1 MNVGSLTTFQVRD
14 LEVHPSISATST
26 EDEKVLKAF
35 ESAKAKVHAGLAD
48 SFDTPT
54 AMRAISTLITDYNSA
69 DKAGLS
75 DAVSFD
81 VAR

>member
-1 MNVGSLTTFQVRD
+1 MFLKVKD
-14 LEVHPSISATST
+14 LEVNPNIAATGT
-26 EDEKVLKAF
+26 EDEKILATF
-35 ESAKAKVHAGLAD
+35 ESAKAKVHAALAD

-54 AMRAISTLITDYNSA
+54 AMRAISSLITEYNSA